1 MDEFSYLSV
10 LLSVILGLAVTQ
22 ILKGFRG
29 LLLSRAHSA
38 LLAGDCLGGA
48 AAAGLFSTLVGDL
61 WNANQARLDFSPIR
75 DGASQCDFYLYGR
88 GPGLPGLFWGRSCR
102 SKRKFLSAPRL
113 VLLARLRRGCS

>member
-10 LLSVILGLAVTQ
+10 LRRPTGDADFERLSRIAF
-22 ILKGFRG
+22 IA
-29 LLLSRAHSA
+29 RAHSA
-38 LLAGDCLGGA
+38 LLAGDCVGGTA
-48 AAAGLFSTLVGDL
+48 AADLFSTLVGDL
-61 WNANQARLDFSPIR
+61 WNANQARLDLSPIR

-102 SKRKFLSAPRL
+102 SKRKFLRAPRL